1 MTWTV
6 QPEPADE
13 EERAALLY
21 ALEHALAAEHA
32 AAPSS
37 YASPWWRAGV
47 AELGGGAAPE
57 EPRGDAGVVEP

>member
-13 EERAALLY
+13 QERAALLR
-21 ALEHALAAEHA
+21 ALEHALAEEHA
-32 AAPSS
+32 APTG